1 MAPFNLFKWVS
12 NPTCHLKSV
21 PVALHFAGLMCFPRT
36 KGRHES
42 SLLTLCRFPSV
53 TWWIFDVVAS
63 QHACI
68 SETSAQEQLH
78 SSQQWDQSKLKR
90 VDSLTTSKALGFFF
104 FFHWQF
110 YGLDYWPCCL
120 AVYTVRTITSTVR
133 RSLPSPVAAPSSS
146 CVHSP
151 GANAVWHLH
160 PPPPSPRLSLG

>member
-12 NPTCHLKSV
+12 NPTRHLKSV
-21 PVALHFAGLMCFPRT
+21 LVALHFAGLMCFPRT

-53 TWWIFDVVAS
+53 TWWIFDAVAS

-68 SETSAQEQLH
+68 SETSAQERLH

-110 YGLDYWPCCL
+110 CGLDYWPCCINSEDHNLYCTKEL
-120 AVYTVRTITSTVR
+120 AFPCSSTFFFLC
-133 RSLPSPVAAPSSS
+133 S
-146 CVHSP
+146 
-151 GANAVWHLH
+151 
-160 PPPPSPRLSLG
+160 

>member
-12 NPTCHLKSV
+12 NPTRHLKSV
-21 PVALHFAGLMCFPRT
+21 LVALHFAGLMCFPRT

-53 TWWIFDVVAS
+53 TWWIFDAVAS

-68 SETSAQEQLH
+68 SETSAQERLH

-104 FFHWQF
+104 STGNFVGWII
-110 YGLDYWPCCL
+110 GP

-133 RSLPSPVAAPSSS
+133 RSLPSPVAAPSSF

-151 GANAVWHLH
+151 GANAAWHLH
-160 PPPPSPRLSLG
+160 PPPPSPHLSLG